1 VHVVIFGLQTCVNFS
16 DFSGRRKRGTYKKRN
31 ICIQEIRTP
40 MRREILCK
48 KTYKYLGRPPIDKP
62 DERGVALSA
71 LP

>member
-1 VHVVIFGLQTCVNFS
+1 
-16 DFSGRRKRGTYKKRN
+16 
-31 ICIQEIRTP
+31 